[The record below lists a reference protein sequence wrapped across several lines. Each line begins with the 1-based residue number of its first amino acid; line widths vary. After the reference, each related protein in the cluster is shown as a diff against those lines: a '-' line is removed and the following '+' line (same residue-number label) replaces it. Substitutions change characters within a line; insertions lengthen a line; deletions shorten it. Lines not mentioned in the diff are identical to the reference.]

1 MEMIIVQSMYLNPLP
16 VGMGK
21 TNVSMEECCQ
31 LRRGQMGERANLA
44 INEAPSRGELSVLF
58 SGQSITEPLHH
69 VGPSV
74 HDYGIVHYI
83 QSGKGTFTI
92 RGVTYEVG
100 EGDSFF
106 IFPGEL
112 HHYVADEREPWKYRW
127 IGYRGTGAD
136 QLLASIGIGPHAP
149 IVQNY
154 RTHRVEAM
162 FRNVY
167 KALQLGGVAGD
178 IEAEGYTR
186 VAFAEYARSTVKGN
200 TSQKAD
206 KRSDIERQVEQAA
219 RWLSL
224 QFDKSISI
232 DELAHTLGY
241 HRTYL
246 SKMFR
251 KQMGESPMQFL
262 LRVRMERAKTLLMT
276 TRLTIEQVAASVGY
290 EDALYFSKLY
300 KKWYSCSPSTH
311 RSEMQNAQS
320 SGCLYF

>member
-1 MEMIIVQSMYLNPLP
+1 
-16 VGMGK
+16 
-21 TNVSMEECCQ
+21 
-31 LRRGQMGERANLA
+31 MGERANLA

-58 SGQSITEPLHH
+58 CGQSITEPLHH

-74 HDYGIVHYI
+74 HDYGIVHCV
-83 QSGKGTFTI
+83 QSGRGKFTI
-92 RGVTYEVG
+92 RGVAYEVG
-100 EGDSFF
+100 AGESFF

-112 HHYVADEREPWKYRW
+112 HHYVADEADPWQYRW
-127 IGYRGTGAD
+127 IGYRGSGVE
-136 QLLASIGIGPHAP
+136 QLLAIIGIGPHAP
-149 IVQNY
+149 IVQGY
-154 RTHRVEAM
+154 RIHRVEAL

-167 KALQLGGVAGD
+167 KALQIGGSAGD
-178 IEAEGYTR
+178 MEAEGYMR
-186 VAFAEYARSTVKGN
+186 VVLAEYARTTDKGSDAN
-200 TSQKAD
+200 NDD

-262 LRVRMERAKTLLMT
+262 LRIRMERAKTLLMT
-276 TRLTIEQVAASVGY
+276 TRLTIEQIAAAVGY

-300 KKWYSCSPSTH
+300 KKWYSHSPSSH
-311 RSEMQNAQS
+311 RTEMQS
-320 SGCLYF
+320 GKPSGCLYF